1 MGFMKAMDEANYNFD
16 AQKEGWIYNWTERFI
31 IENRDIITPEIMEV
45 TLTNLP
51 PIQVYNNPTEQMKN
65 EKNHAEQILNQNI
78 IMITNNKDT
87 MEVSRFLQAEW
98 NRRCDQARVANH
110 LSQNDANAILNV
122 KSSWDR
128 KQYDKSYKPIK

>member
-65 EKNHAEQILNQNI
+65 EKEHAEQTLNQITMTKNI
-78 IMITNNKDT
+78 EQGRSM
-87 MEVSRFLQAEW
+87 
-98 NRRCDQARVANH
+98 
-110 LSQNDANAILNV
+110 
-122 KSSWDR
+122 
-128 KQYDKSYKPIK
+128 